1 MKKCMVSFHIKNF
14 SCHVILKR
22 KLRHVGHSYVGHIR
36 ITLWVSGS
44 NGSTGVT
51 HCQPCSGC
59 HSCDIQLTTARI
71 FKARIISRSIICC
84 TCALYSCTIVNA
96 FTYTGFRRSSVA
108 TTFPLSVLSA
118 CAILNNLLNRSPMKD
133 ITVSSVTQ
141 RLTRNHEFDKQHTR

>member
-1 MKKCMVSFHIKNF
+1 MKKCMVLFHIKNF
-14 SCHVILKR
+14 SCHVTLAYFK
-22 KLRHVGHSYVGHIR
+22 KKTSTCGSYVGHIQ
-36 ITLWVSGS
+36 ITLWVS
-44 NGSTGVT
+44 GSTGVT
-51 HCQPCSGC
+51 HCQPYSGC
-59 HSCDIQLTTARI
+59 HSCDIQFTTARI

-84 TCALYSCTIVNA
+84 TCTLYSCTIVNT

-118 CAILNNLLNRSPMKD
+118 CAIMNNLLNLSPMKD